1 MLSGCYFCTSRV
13 TALVLQPSHFAASF
27 RETTWQT
34 LLDTSDQ
41 CVWCVCVCVLRHATQ
56 FLQHRYLFFFFSVS
70 QGLHDQALEDCEKA
84 LQLNEGNYKA
94 LYRKAKSL
102 KEMGR
107 HQEAYEA
114 VAECSL
120 AVPQVSCT
128 NLYKSLSEFHLNE
141 FNKPKIPVQ
150 MLPRKQTTH
159 PVESCWFWIVA
170 WCVGLR
176 AG

>member
-1 MLSGCYFCTSRV
+1 M
-13 TALVLQPSHFAASF
+13 
-27 RETTWQT
+27 
-34 LLDTSDQ
+34 
-41 CVWCVCVCVLRHATQ
+41 LRHATQ

-128 NLYKSLSEFHLNE
+128 NLYKSLNEFHLNE

-150 MLPRKQTTH
+150 MLPRHQTAH

-176 AG
+176 AS

>member
-13 TALVLQPSHFAASF
+13 WLHWFCSQATLPPLSGKPPDRPYWTRQISVCGVCACCAMPLSF
-27 RETTWQT
+27 SNT
-34 LLDTSDQ
+34 DI
-41 CVWCVCVCVLRHATQ
+41 
-56 FLQHRYLFFFFSVS
+56 FFFFFSVS

-128 NLYKSLSEFHLNE
+128 NLYKSLNEFHLNE

-150 MLPRKQTTH
+150 MLPRQQTTH